1 MAGHERAV
9 CQGSRRGAAPGAM
22 NAATDTVTF
31 RPSGPL
37 RGRVRVPGDKSIT
50 QRALL
55 VGAVCERPVEIV
67 GPVWAGDPLATAGMV
82 VDLGVAIDGLAARER
97 RAVVHGVGLRGLRA
111 PGHSLDAGNSGTGMR
126 LLAGLLAGQRG
137 SFVIDGDRYLRG
149 RPMAR
154 IVAPLRAMGAR
165 ITTRDGERAPLTI
178 DGGPLRAIRH
188 EPPVASAQVKSCLL
202 LAGLLAEGETV
213 VCEPAPSRDHT
224 ELMLAAAGASVA
236 RRGAEVAVRGAERL
250 DLGRIAIPGDLSSA
264 AFLVAAAL
272 LVPGSDL
279 VVSEV
284 GLNPTRLGFCE
295 AVRAMG
301 GEIEWAVTGTD
312 GGEPRGE
319 LRVRAS
325 ALHGTTVP
333 AAATPS
339 LIDEVTLLALLG
351 CFAEGETVVE
361 GVSDLRAKETD
372 RLAAIVEIVTA
383 LGGAA
388 ETSADALRIGGTDA
402 VRPGGARILR
412 GGALDSRGD
421 HRLALLGA
429 VAGLACPA
437 GVTVTGF
444 EAATVSFPDFS
455 DVLAEVLPS

>member
-1 MAGHERAV
+1 MT
-9 CQGSRRGAAPGAM
+9 
-22 NAATDTVTF
+22 AATDTVTF
-31 RPSGPL
+31 RPAGPL
-37 RGRVRVPGDKSIT
+37 RGIVRVPGDKSIM

-55 VGAVCERPVEIV
+55 IGAVCERPVEIV

-82 VDLGVAIDGLAARER
+82 VDLGVAVDGLAAREA
-97 RAVVHGVGLRGLRA
+97 RARVHGVGLRGLRA
-111 PGHSLDAGNSGTGMR
+111 PRHSLDAGNSGTGMR

-137 SFVIDGDRYLRG
+137 SFVIDGDRYLRA

-154 IVAPLRAMGAR
+154 VVVPLRAMGAR
-165 ITTRDGERAPLTI
+165 ITARDGERAPLAI
-178 DGGPLRAIRH
+178 DGAPLRAIRH
-188 EPPVASAQVKSCLL
+188 EPAVASAQVKSCLL
-202 LAGLLAEGETV
+202 LAGLLADGETV

-236 RRGAEVAVRGAERL
+236 RHGADVAVRGAERL
-250 DLGRIAIPGDLSSA
+250 DLGRVTIPGDLSSA

-279 VVSEV
+279 TVSEV

-301 GEIEWAVTGTD
+301 GEIDWDVTGTA
-312 GGEPRGE
+312 GGEPRGD
-319 LRVRAS
+319 LRVRTS
-325 ALHGTTVP
+325 ALHGITVP

-351 CFAEGETVVE
+351 CFAAGETVIE

-388 ETSADALRIGGTDA
+388 AASADALRIGGA
-402 VRPGGARILR
+402 GAARGSGPRAGAGRAGTGVLR

-429 VAGLACPA
+429 VAGLVCPA

-444 EAATVSFPDFS
+444 GAAMVSFPDFN
-455 DVLAEVLPS
+455 DVLAEVLAS